1 MLDRWRKHLR
11 LRNSIEA
18 RKGMDQVEVVQA

>member
-11 LRNSIEA
+11 QRNSIEA
-18 RKGMDQVEVVQA
+18 RKGMDWVEVIQA